1 MDCVA
6 KCYEALSVYMKSKE
20 AMGFDPLKIRDD
32 ELTEMRQIAK
42 LAKEMKA
49 AQLLCLGASVAAER
63 IGDTKRNIYKLEKR
77 WRKRMS
83 KMKKMDTATA

>member
-1 MDCVA
+1 MDAVA
-6 KCYEALSVYMKSKE
+6 KCYEALSELCRAKE
-20 AMGFDPLKIRDD
+20 AMGFDPLKIR
-32 ELTEMRQIAK
+32 EEEIIEMRQIARI
-42 LAKEMKA
+42 AKEKKA
-49 AQLLCLGASVAAER
+49 AELLCLGAEVAAQR